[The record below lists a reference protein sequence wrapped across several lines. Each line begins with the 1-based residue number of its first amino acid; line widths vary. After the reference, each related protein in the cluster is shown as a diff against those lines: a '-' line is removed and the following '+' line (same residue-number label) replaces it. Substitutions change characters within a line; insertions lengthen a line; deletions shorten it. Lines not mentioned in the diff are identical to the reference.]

1 MPLRSTKLYKRTML
15 AGLMSL
21 IAIQSAAIA
30 SPGIQLAARTPSTV
44 TQRFGSLPG
53 FMTRG
58 AVDRR
63 IPVLYVADDHTNA
76 VYLLDAN
83 HLHAPALGMITS
95 GINAPS
101 GLAVGSNGV
110 LYVSNLNAVTEYQ
123 PGALTPFRT
132 IPLTG
137 GTPVAIA
144 VGSDGTL
151 AVAEVPPV
159 HQPGHLLIFDKGS
172 PTPTRTITFP
182 LDGQL
187 HVNMGGVA
195 VDASDDV
202 FASVHQYPH
211 GPSRLLEFAPGSTNG
226 VDTGL
231 LFGAGL
237 GLDAAGNLYIGFTD
251 FVNVYAPGST
261 QPARQISN
269 GLVSLRLFAVAPDGR
284 IFAPNSE
291 HLVGGGAS
299 PGDVVE
305 YAPNGVTPVARLS
318 SNIDVNPRGVALRP
332 AQP

>member
-1 MPLRSTKLYKRTML
+1 MPLRSRKLYKRTIL
-15 AGLMSL
+15 AGLMSV
-21 IAIQSAAIA
+21 ITVHSAAVA
-30 SPGIQLAARTPSTV
+30 SPAIQLAARTPSPV
-44 TQRFGSLPG
+44 MERFGSPSG
-53 FMTRG
+53 FMTRS
-58 AVDRR
+58 AVDPR
-63 IPVLYVADDHTNA
+63 ISLLYLADDHTNA
-76 VYLLDAN
+76 VYLLNAN

-132 IPLTG
+132 IPFTD

-151 AVAEVPPV
+151 AVADVPPI

-172 PTPTRTITFP
+172 PTPTRIITFP

-195 VDASDDV
+195 IDASDDV
-202 FASVHQYPH
+202 FAAVHQYPH
-211 GPSRLLEFAPGSTNG
+211 GPLRLLEFAPGSKNG

-237 GLDAAGNLYIGFTD
+237 GIDAAGNLYVGFTS
-251 FVNVYAPGST
+251 FVNVYAPGSK
-261 QPARQISN
+261 QAIRQISN
-269 GLVSLRLFAVAPDGR
+269 GLPSLGLFAVAPDGR
-284 IFAPNSE
+284 LFAPNSE
-291 HLVGGGAS
+291 HLVGGGAA

-305 YAPNGVTPVARLS
+305 YAPNGVAPVARLR